1 MKLIRRNINTS
12 ISVDAVLGTPLNNA
26 YHAENDYDP
35 LAQAVEHLTFNQGVP
50 SSNLGWVTKMGYIF
64 EDIHPGGIQT
74 SNMDH

>member
-1 MKLIRRNINTS
+1 MGYS
-12 ISVDAVLGTPLNNA
+12 QAVRQRTLTPSCVGSSPATPAN
-26 YHAENDYDP
+26 YDP

-64 EDIHPGGIQT
+64 EDICPGGIQT